1 MSGGV
6 LTFSLVSHTFM
17 AAGCKYFCLMPGRK
31 LVVRKFKKE
40 KVLAFILID
49 QNECTRDEVKVMKLS
64 VSYGSIM
71 DCY

>member
-17 AAGCKYFCLMPGRK
+17 AAGYKYFCLMPGRK
-31 LVVRKFKKE
+31 LVKGNLKK

-49 QNECTRDEVKVMKLS
+49 QNECTRDEVKVTKLS
-64 VSYGSIM
+64 VSYDSIM